1 MRMASDDTKTYS
13 LETLSAMR
21 ARGETATRAD
31 APVYELD
38 ADFWNSARVVRPAPE
53 KVSVSLQLDADVLKW
68 FEKQGRDPAARMS
81 AVLRSFME
89 AEQNGR

>member
-1 MRMASDDTKTYS
+1 MASDDTRTYS
-13 LETLSAMR
+13 LETLRAMR
-21 ARGETATRAD
+21 ARGETETRAD
-31 APVYELD
+31 APLYEVD
-38 ADFWNSARVVRPAPE
+38 ADFWATARVVRPSPE

-89 AEQNGR
+89 AEQNRR